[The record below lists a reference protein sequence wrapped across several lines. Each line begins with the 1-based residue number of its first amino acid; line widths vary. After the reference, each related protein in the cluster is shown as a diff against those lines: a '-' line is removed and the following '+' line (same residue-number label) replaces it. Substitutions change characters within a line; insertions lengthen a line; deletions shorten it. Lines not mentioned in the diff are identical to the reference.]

1 MANLTMISKL
11 YYGVRTHRLS
21 LYSNKEAF
29 QQLSNIWNSISG
41 DMDFKKQM
49 LQLQMTSDAS
59 AAFVSGQDSRII
71 LTNRMMK
78 ELGGHLIH
86 QTDEDLAKN

>member
-1 MANLTMISKL
+1 
-11 YYGVRTHRLS
+11 
-21 LYSNKEAF
+21 
-29 QQLSNIWNSISG
+29 
-41 DMDFKKQM
+41 MDFKKQM